1 MSSEVVIKRRLWPRK
16 KRWRTVLI
24 TGIVIILLLIAS
36 IIVGYLFLRKS
47 LPTIEGNLPV
57 AGLTVEVEVFR
68 DQNGVP
74 HIVAKNKHDLYFAQG
89 YVTAQDRLFQMD
101 LSRRQASGELSEVIG
116 SSLVNQDKYFRT
128 LGLRRAAEASYEGY
142 SDEAKDV
149 LQSYADGVNAFIKEA
164 IEKNTLPV
172 EFSLAGY
179 EPSMWSPIDS
189 LTIGKYMAYDLGGHY
204 KGQAFR
210 YYMAQHVS
218 EEKLLELFPTYPE
231 DGATVIQAMKDHP
244 VDISKSIATAPFPNE
259 FNGSNNWVVSGEKSE
274 SGMPILA
281 DDPHLALATPSIWYE
296 THLQSDEV
304 NVSGVIFAGVPG
316 IILGRNEHIAWG
328 VTNVGPDVQDLY
340 IEKRNPKNQNQF
352 AYMGKW
358 EDATIIEEPIKVKD
372 GDTIPYQVQVTRHG
386 PIISEFTHDH
396 KEETALAIRW
406 TALDA
411 STELEA
417 VLMFNKAKNWT
428 EFKEALTY
436 FHTPAQNFVYAA
448 TDGTIAY
455 RANGLIPIRKKGDSS
470 VPVPGWTDE
479 YEWEGYIPWDEL
491 PTIVNPEEG
500 FISTAN
506 NKIAPDEYPYH
517 ITNTWAQPYRQQRI
531 QNVLSSKN
539 VLTAD
544 DMLKLQF
551 DQHNLQAE
559 EFVPFLIDVLL
570 NSEDELRDIDK
581 TVIKEFEDWDFV
593 DRIED
598 GVPLVF
604 HKWMEEFANVL
615 FEESIPKEIDNLFEG
630 KSQIVDQ
637 MIRDS
642 KIGHEGIWLSEAGG
656 IEQVTVKS
664 FKRAVDFAIEKQ
676 GDQPSKWS
684 WGDFHQVP
692 FKHPLSAI
700 SPLNY
705 LFNNNEAIPMG
716 GSGVTVAAA
725 SFDRYSGAIT
735 HGAAWR
741 SVIDLANMEESY
753 NVVGPGQSGHVL
765 STFYHNQI
773 TDWTTGKYH
782 ITYTNK
788 EKYKENSYKLV
799 LHPAK

>member
-1 MSSEVVIKRRLWPRK
+1 MSSEVAVKRRIWPKR
-16 KRWRTVLI
+16 KRWRVVLI
-24 TGIVIILLLIAS
+24 TGFIIIFLLLAS
-36 IIVGYLFLRKS
+36 ILAGYLFLRKS
-47 LPTIEGNLPV
+47 IPVIEGELIV
-57 AGLTVEVEVFR
+57 DGVIDEVEVIR

-74 HIVAKNKHDLYFAQG
+74 HIVAENTHDLYFAQG

-116 SSLVNQDKYFRT
+116 ASLVDQDKYFRT
-128 LGLRRAAEASYEGY
+128 LGLRRAAEASYDGY
-142 SDEAKDV
+142 STEAKDV

-164 IEKNTLPV
+164 IEKNKLPV

-179 EPSMWSPIDS
+179 EPYMWSPIDS

-218 EEKLLELFPTYPE
+218 EKKLLELFPTYPE
-231 DGATVIQAMKDHP
+231 DGATVLQAMKENP
-244 VDISKSIATAPFPNE
+244 IDISKSIATAPFPNE

-274 SGMPILA
+274 SGMPILS

-296 THLQSDEV
+296 THLQNDEV

-340 IEKRNPKNQNQF
+340 IEKRNPDNPNQF
-352 AYMGKW
+352 EYMGEW
-358 EDATIIEEPIKVKD
+358 EDATIIEETIEVKD
-372 GDTIPYQVQVTRHG
+372 GEAIPYQVQVTRHG

-396 KEETALAIRW
+396 KEETALALRW
-406 TALDA
+406 TALNP

-417 VLMFNKAKNWT
+417 VLMFNKAKNWD

-436 FHTPAQNFVYAA
+436 FHTPAQNFVFAA

-491 PTIVNPEEG
+491 PSIVNPEEG

-506 NKIAPDEYPYH
+506 NKIVTDDYPYH
-517 ITNTWAQPYRQQRI
+517 ITDTWAQPYRQQRI
-531 QNVLSSKN
+531 RDVLTSKN
-539 VLTAD
+539 VLTVD
-544 DMLKLQF
+544 DMLQLQF

-559 EFVPFLIDVLL
+559 EFVPIFLDVLTK
-570 NSEDELRDIDK
+570 NVDQLREIDK
-581 TVIKEFEDWDFV
+581 SVMEEFEDWDFV
-593 DRIED
+593 DRLED
-598 GVPLVF
+598 GEPLVF
-604 HKWMEEFANVL
+604 HKWMEEFTNVL
-615 FEESIPKEIDNLFEG
+615 FEESIPKEIDKLFEG
-630 KSQIVDQ
+630 RSQIVDQ
-637 MIRDS
+637 MIRDAT
-642 KIGHEGIWLSEAGG
+642 KGDEGIWLSEAGG
-656 IEQVTVKS
+656 LEQVTLES
-664 FKRAVDFAIEKQ
+664 FKRAVDFAVEKQ
-676 GDQPSKWS
+676 GDNPHKWA
-684 WGDFHQVP
+684 WGEFHKVP
-692 FKHPLSAI
+692 FNHPLSAI

-705 LFNNNEAIPMG
+705 LFNNNEAVPMG
-716 GSGVTVAAA
+716 GSGITVAAA
-725 SFDRYSGAIT
+725 SFNKNSGGIT

-741 SVIDLANMEESY
+741 SVIDLGNMDESY

-765 STFYHNQI
+765 SPFYHDQI
-773 TDWTTGKYH
+773 SDWTTGGYH
-782 ITYTNK
+782 LTYTNK
-788 EKYKENSYKLV
+788 EKYKKDGHTLV
-799 LHPAK
+799 LQPAK

>member
-1 MSSEVVIKRRLWPRK
+1 MSSEVALKRRIWPRK
-16 KRWRTVLI
+16 KRWRIVLLAGI
-24 TGIVIILLLIAS
+24 TIILLLVAS
-36 IIVGYLFLRKS
+36 ILAGFLYLKKS
-47 LPTIEGNLPV
+47 IPVIEGEISV
-57 AGLTVEVEVFR
+57 DGVIEEVEVIR

-74 HIVAKNKHDLYFAQG
+74 HIVARNTHDLYFAQG

-116 SSLVNQDKYFRT
+116 ASLVEQDKYFRT
-128 LGLRRAAEASYEGY
+128 LGLRRAAEMSYGVY
-142 SDEAKDV
+142 SAEAKDV
-149 LQSYADGVNAFIKEA
+149 LQSYADGVNAFIKEVK
-164 IEKNTLPV
+164 EKNKLPV
-172 EFSLAGY
+172 EFTLAGY
-179 EPSMWSPIDS
+179 EPSEWSPIDS

-218 EEKLLELFPTYPE
+218 EEKWLELLPTYPE
-231 DGATVIQAMKDHP
+231 GGATVLQAMKEHP
-244 VDISKSIATAPFPNE
+244 IDISKSIAAAPFPNE
-259 FNGSNNWVVSGEKSE
+259 FNGSNNWVVSGEKTE
-274 SGMPILA
+274 SGLPILA
-281 DDPHLALATPSIWYE
+281 DDPHLGLATPSIWYE
-296 THLQSDEV
+296 THLQNNEV

-340 IEKRNPKNQNQF
+340 IEKRNPDNPVQF
-352 AYMGKW
+352 EYMGKW
-358 EDATIIEEPIKVKD
+358 ENAQIIDEPIKVKD

-396 KEETALAIRW
+396 KEETALALKW
-406 TALDA
+406 TALSP

-417 VLMFNKAKNWT
+417 VLLFNKAKNWD

-436 FHTPAQNFVYAA
+436 FHTPAQNFVFAA

-506 NKIAPDEYPYH
+506 NKVVTDDYPYH

-531 QNVLSSKN
+531 RD
-539 VLTAD
+539 VLTSKKVVKVD
-544 DMLKLQF
+544 DMLQLQF

-559 EFVPFLIDVLL
+559 ELLPLFLNVLTK
-570 NSEDELRDIDK
+570 NEDQLREIDK
-581 TVIKEFEDWDFV
+581 TVIEELKGWDFV
-593 DRIED
+593 DRKED
-598 GVPLVF
+598 GQPLVF
-604 HKWMEEFANVL
+604 HIWMEEFANVL
-615 FEESIPKEIDNLFEG
+615 FEQSIPKEIDKLFEG

-637 MIRDS
+637 MIRDAA
-642 KIGHEGIWLSEAGG
+642 KGDEGIWLSEAGG
-656 IEQVTVKS
+656 LEKVTLES
-664 FKRAVDFAIEKQ
+664 FKRAVYFAVEEQ
-676 GDQPSKWS
+676 GDNPREWN
-684 WGDFHQVP
+684 WGEFHNVL
-692 FKHPLSAI
+692 FEHPLSAI

-705 LFNNNEAIPMG
+705 LFNNNEAVPMG
-716 GSGVTVAAA
+716 GSGITVAAA
-725 SFDRYSGAIT
+725 SFNKNSGAIT

-741 SVIDLANMEESY
+741 SVIDLANINESY

-765 STFYHNQI
+765 SPFYHDQI
-773 TDWTTGKYH
+773 SDWTTGKYH
-782 ITYTNK
+782 LSYIN
-788 EKYKENSYKLV
+788 EERYKENSYTLV
-799 LHPAK
+799 LQPSK

>member
-1 MSSEVVIKRRLWPRK
+1 MSSEVVVKRRLWPRK
-16 KRWRTVLI
+16 KRWRAVLF

-36 IIVGYLFLRKS
+36 VVASYLFLRKS
-47 LPTIEGNLPV
+47 LPLVEGTISVE
-57 AGLTVEVEVFR
+57 GLTNEVEVTR

-74 HIVAKNKHDLYFAQG
+74 HIVAKNTHDLFFAQG

-116 SSLVNQDKYFRT
+116 ASLVAQDKYFRT
-128 LGLRRAAEASYEGY
+128 LGLRRAAEVSYEGY
-142 SDEAKDV
+142 SEDAKSV

-164 IEKNTLPV
+164 NEKNTLPV
-172 EFSLAGY
+172 EFTLAGY
-179 EPSMWSPIDS
+179 KPSEWSPVDS

-218 EEKLLELFPTYPE
+218 EEKLLELFPTYPV
-231 DGATVIQAMKDHP
+231 DGATVIQAMKDRP
-244 VDISKSIATAPFPNE
+244 IDISKSIATAPFPNE
-259 FNGSNNWVVSGEKSE
+259 FNGSNNWVISDKKSK

-296 THLQSDEV
+296 THLQNNEV

-340 IEKRNPKNQNQF
+340 IERRNPDNPNQF
-352 AYMGKW
+352 EYMGKW
-358 EDATIIEEPIKVKD
+358 EEATIIDEPVKVKD
-372 GDTIPYQVQVTRHG
+372 GETIPYQVQVTRHG

-396 KEETALAIRW
+396 KEETALALRW

-417 VLMFNKAKNWT
+417 VLMFNKAKNWE

-436 FHTPAQNFVYAA
+436 FHTPAQNFVFAA

-455 RANGLIPIRKKGDSS
+455 RANGLIPIRKNGDSS

-479 YEWEGYIPWDEL
+479 YEWEGYIPWNEL

-506 NKIAPDEYPYH
+506 NKIAPDDYPYH
-517 ITNTWAQPYRQQRI
+517 LTSTWAQPYRQQRI
-531 QNVLSSKN
+531 RDVLSSKD
-539 VLTAD
+539 VLTVN
-544 DMLKLQF
+544 DMLLLQF
-551 DQHNLQAE
+551 DQYNLQAE
-559 EFVPFLIDVLL
+559 EFVPIFIDLL
-570 NSEDELRDIDK
+570 SNSEDQLRDIDK
-581 TVIKEFEDWDFV
+581 KVIEEFKEWDFV

-598 GVPLVF
+598 GEPLVF
-604 HKWMEEFANVL
+604 HKWMEDFANTL
-615 FEESIPKEIDNLFEG
+615 FEDSIPREIDNLFEG

-637 MIRDS
+637 MIR
-642 KIGHEGIWLSEAGG
+642 KAKNGHEGIWLSEAGG
-656 IEQVTVKS
+656 LEKVTLES
-664 FKRAVDFAIEKQ
+664 FKRAVNFATQKQ
-676 GDQPSKWS
+676 GEDPSKWS
-684 WGDFHQVP
+684 WGEFHQVP
-692 FKHPLSAI
+692 FNHPLSAI

-705 LFNNNEAIPMG
+705 LFNNNKPVSMG
-716 GSGVTVAAA
+716 GSGITVAAA
-725 SFDRYSGAIT
+725 SFNHQSGAIT

-741 SVIDLANMEESY
+741 SVIDLSNMTESY

-765 STFYHNQI
+765 SPFYHNQI
-773 TDWTTGKYH
+773 SDWTTGNYH
-782 ITYTNK
+782 ITYTDK
-788 EKYKENSYKLV
+788 EKYKLNSNTLV
-799 LHPAK
+799 LQPAE

>member
-1 MSSEVVIKRRLWPRK
+1 MSSEVIVKRRIWPRK
-16 KRWRTVLI
+16 KRWRVVFLL
-24 TGIVIILLLIAS
+24 GFFIILLLTSS
-36 IIVGYLFLRKS
+36 IVAGYLFLRKS
-47 LPTIEGNLPV
+47 LPVIEGNLQV
-57 AGLTVEVEVFR
+57 EGITKEVEVIR

-74 HIVAKNKHDLYFAQG
+74 HIVAKNQHDLYFAQG

-116 SSLVNQDKYFRT
+116 ASLVDQDKYFRT
-128 LGLRRAAEASYEGY
+128 LGLRRAAESSYDGY
-142 SDEAKDV
+142 SDEAKAV
-149 LQSYADGVNAFIKEA
+149 LQAYADGVNAFIKEA
-164 IEKNTLPV
+164 KEKNKLPV
-172 EFSLAGY
+172 EFTLAGY
-179 EPSMWSPIDS
+179 EPGEWSPIDS

-210 YYMAQHVS
+210 YYMAQQVS
-218 EEKLLELFPTYPE
+218 EEKLLELFPAYPE

-244 VDISKSIATAPFPNE
+244 LDISKTIAKAPFPNE
-259 FNGSNNWVVSGEKSE
+259 FNGSNNWVVSAEKSE

-296 THLQSDEV
+296 THLQNDEV

-316 IILGRNEHIAWG
+316 IIIGRNEHIAWG

-340 IEKRNPKNQNQF
+340 IERRNPDNPAQF
-352 AYMGKW
+352 EYMGKW
-358 EDATIIEEPIKVKD
+358 EEATFIEEPIKVKD
-372 GDTIPYQVQVTRHG
+372 GETIPYQVQVTRHG

-396 KEETALAIRW
+396 KEETVLALRW

-417 VLMFNKAKNWT
+417 VLMFNTAKNWD
-428 EFKEALTY
+428 EFKDALTY
-436 FHTPAQNFVYAA
+436 FHTPAQNFVFAA

-455 RANGLIPIRKKGDSS
+455 RANGLIPIRKNGDSS

-491 PTIVNPEEG
+491 PTIVNPKEG

-506 NKIAPDEYPYH
+506 NKIVPDEYPYH

-531 QNVLSSKN
+531 RDVLASKD
-539 VLTAD
+539 VITAD
-544 DMLKLQF
+544 EMMKLQF
-551 DQHNLQAE
+551 DQYNLQAE
-559 EFVPFLIDVLL
+559 EFVPIFLDVLSK
-570 NSEDELRDIDK
+570 NADQLREIDK
-581 TVIKEFEDWDFV
+581 TVIKEFKDWDFV

-598 GVPLVF
+598 GEPLVF

-615 FEESIPKEIDNLFEG
+615 FEESIPKDIDKLFEG

-637 MIRDS
+637 MIRDA
-642 KIGHEGIWLSEAGG
+642 KKGHEGIWLKDAGG
-656 IEQVTVKS
+656 LEQVTIES
-664 FKRAVDFAIEKQ
+664 LKRAVDFAAEKQ
-676 GDQPSKWS
+676 GKNPSKWS
-684 WGDFHQVP
+684 WGEFHQVP
-692 FKHPLSAI
+692 FNHPLSAI

-705 LFNNNEAIPMG
+705 LFNNNGSVPMG
-716 GSGVTVAAA
+716 GSGITVAAA
-725 SFDRYSGAIT
+725 SFNYNSGAIT

-741 SVIDLANMEESY
+741 SVIDLSNMSESY

-765 STFYHNQI
+765 SPFYHDQI
-773 TDWTTGKYH
+773 SDWTTGNYH
-782 ITYTNK
+782 ITYTDK
-788 EKYKENSYKLV
+788 EKYRLNSNTLI
-799 LHPAK
+799 LQPAK

>member
-1 MSSEVVIKRRLWPRK
+1 MGSEVVVKRQLWPRN
-16 KRWRTVLI
+16 KRWRVVFFI
-24 TGIVIILLLIAS
+24 GIFILLLLIAS
-36 IIVGYLFLRKS
+36 IVAGYLILRKS
-47 LPTIEGNLPV
+47 LPVIEGKIQV
-57 AGLTVEVEVFR
+57 VGVTEEVEIIR

-74 HIVAKNKHDLYFAQG
+74 HIVAKNTHDLYFAQG

-116 SSLVNQDKYFRT
+116 ASLVDQDKYFRT
-128 LGLRRAAEASYEGY
+128 LGLRRAAEASYEIY
-142 SDEAKDV
+142 SNEAKNV
-149 LQSYADGVNAFIKEA
+149 LQFYADGVNAFIKEA

-179 EPSMWSPIDS
+179 EPYMWSPIDS

-218 EEKLLELFPTYPE
+218 EEKLLELFPTYPD
-231 DGATVIQAMKDHP
+231 DGATVIQAMKDNP
-244 VDISKSIATAPFPNE
+244 IDISKSIAQAPFPNE
-259 FNGSNNWVVSGEKSE
+259 FNGSNNWVIGGEKSE

-281 DDPHLALATPSIWYE
+281 NDPHLALATPSIWYE
-296 THLQSDEV
+296 THLQNDEV
-304 NVSGVIFAGVPG
+304 NASGVIFAGVPG
-316 IILGRNEHIAWG
+316 IIVGRNEQIAWG

-340 IEKRNPKNQNQF
+340 IEKRNPENPNQF
-352 AYMGKW
+352 EYMGEW
-358 EDATIIEEPIKVKD
+358 EDAKIVEETIEVKD
-372 GDTIPYQVQVTRHG
+372 GEAIPYQVQVTRHG

-396 KEETALAIRW
+396 KEETALALRW

-417 VLMFNKAKNWT
+417 VLMFNKARNWD
-428 EFKEALTY
+428 ELKEALTY
-436 FHTPAQNFVYAA
+436 FHTPAQNFVFAA

-506 NKIAPDEYPYH
+506 NKIVSDEYPYH
-517 ITNTWAQPYRQQRI
+517 LTNTWAQPYRQERI
-531 QNVLSSKN
+531 RNVLSSKK

-544 DMLKLQF
+544 DMLQLQF

-559 EFVPFLIDVLL
+559 EFVPIFLDVLS
-570 NSEDELRDIDK
+570 NNEEQLREIDK
-581 TVIKEFEDWDFV
+581 TVMEEFKDWDFV

-598 GVPLVF
+598 GEPLVF
-604 HKWMEEFANVL
+604 HSWMGEFANVL
-615 FEESIPKEIDNLFEG
+615 FEESFPKEIDTLFEG

-637 MIRDS
+637 MIRDA
-642 KIGHEGIWLSEAGG
+642 KNGHEGIWISEAGG
-656 IEQVTVKS
+656 LKKVTVES
-664 FKRAVDFAIEKQ
+664 FKRAVDFAAEKQ
-676 GDQPSKWS
+676 GDNPSKWS
-684 WGDFHQVP
+684 WGEFHQVP
-692 FKHPLSAI
+692 FNHPLSAI

-705 LFNNNEAIPMG
+705 LFNNNETVPMG
-716 GSGVTVAAA
+716 GSGITVAAV
-725 SFDRYSGAIT
+725 SFNHNTGAIT

-741 SVIDLANMEESY
+741 SVIDLANMNESY

-765 STFYHNQI
+765 SSFYHDQI
-773 TDWTTGKYH
+773 SDWTTGKYH
-782 ITYTNK
+782 ITYTEK
-788 EKYKENSYKLV
+788 EKYEKNGFKLV
-799 LHPAK
+799 LYPAK